1 MIANLISMQAIGT
14 QITGNQVLI
23 WCQISEVNMGTGL
36 IFVWSLAFV
45 SVLVDEAQLAI
56 ALYLVDEDLAFM
68 VVGPVDELAFVI
80 Y

>member
-1 MIANLISMQAIGT
+1 
-14 QITGNQVLI
+14 
-23 WCQISEVNMGTGL
+23 MGTGL
-36 IFVWSLAFV
+36 VFVWSLAFV

-56 ALYLVDEDLAFM
+56 AFYLVDEDLAFM